1 MLTAVRARDGAR
13 VAAWEA
19 AREDRPFLC
28 RCCRGELTLRRGQL
42 IAPHFAHRPPF
53 ACEYGAGE
61 SEEHRRCKLALYE
74 ALRAHPS
81 VRKCELERDLGSVR
95 PDVSAYVNG
104 VPVAFE
110 VQLSALALERI
121 AGRTEE
127 YARKGVCVLWLPP
140 AAAALERELY
150 APRPWERWLHAA
162 YFGRVYYWREGL
174 TVRPFHFRDFYEH
187 SRGRTRDYEKLARR
201 KVPLE
206 GPPLSVVEDF
216 APRPRPAW
224 EGREFRI
231 PAARLFADTRPK
243 WY

>member
-1 MLTAVRARDGAR
+1 MLTAVRARHGAR

-28 RCCRGELTLRRGQL
+28 GSCRSELTLRRGQL

-74 ALRAHPS
+74 ALKAHPAVS
-81 VRKCELERDLGSVR
+81 KCEVERDLGAVR
-95 PDVSAYVNG
+95 PDVSAYVG
-104 VPVAFE
+104 EVPVAFE
-110 VQLSALALERI
+110 VQLSALPLARI
-121 AGRTEE
+121 VQRTAE
-127 YARKGVCVLWLPP
+127 YARRGVYVLWLPP
-140 AAAALERELY
+140 YTEALGRELY

-162 YFGRVYYWREGL
+162 YFGRVYYWLEGL
-174 TVRPFHFRDFYEH
+174 TVRPVHFRSYYARA
-187 SRGRTRDYEKLARR
+187 RGRTRDFDRLSRH

-206 GPPLSVVEDF
+206 GPALSLAEDF
-216 APRPRPAW
+216 APRQRAAW
-224 EGREFRI
+224 AGEGLTV
-231 PAARLFADTRPK
+231 PPARLFADTRPK